1 MSVSGVSEVV
11 SRASSHAQAVQSAPM
26 ADGSGGPPHAVLSS
40 DLLLRDDVLS
50 PMLVEAGVRG
60 DLPRAAAVSQRWAEV
75 ASKMWPLVVKEWN
88 VTLQDDL
95 RFERAAEHARGYL
108 MIHDKSATTI
118 NIDGDFVLF
127 NREHNSNEEFIIL
140 PSTPPS
146 AVNENNV
153 VYAQWMETSR
163 HPIVETDRSR
173 VSRVRKRRPF
183 AIIWTGRAF
192 TLTWTGEAADE
203 HVIVNVNN
211 HFVFGGVEAFPFNA
225 VPPPPAGQ
233 NGEPDIGFME
243 EVD

>member
-1 MSVSGVSEVV
+1 
-11 SRASSHAQAVQSAPM
+11 M
-26 ADGSGGPPHAVLSS
+26 ATDGGGPSHAVLSS

-163 HPIVETDRSR
+163 HRIVETDLSR

-183 AIIWTGRAF
+183 AMIWTGRAWR
-192 TLTWTGEAADE
+192 LTWTGEATDE
-203 HVIVNVNN
+203 EVTFNANN
-211 HFVFGGVEAFPFNA
+211 DLVFTGIQVVPINA

-233 NGEPDIGFME
+233 NGQPDIGFME
-243 EVD
+243 EPLEEVD

>member
-1 MSVSGVSEVV
+1 
-11 SRASSHAQAVQSAPM
+11 M
-26 ADGSGGPPHAVLSS
+26 ATRTDGSGGPSHAE

-95 RFERAAEHARGYL
+95 RFERAEHARGYS

-118 NIDGDFVLF
+118 NIDGNFEGPEKMFFKVA
-127 NREHNSNEEFIIL
+127 HNPNEEFIIL

-163 HPIVETDRSR
+163 HRVVETDLSR

-183 AIIWTGRAF
+183 AMIWIGRAW
-192 TLTWTGEAADE
+192 TSMAWTGEATDE
-203 HVIVNVNN
+203 EVIFNVNN
-211 HFVFGGVEAFPFNA
+211 DLVFNGIQVVPFNA

-233 NGEPDIGFME
+233 NGQPGIGFME
-243 EVD
+243 DVD